1 MDEEKLRILKMVE
14 DCKVSATDAVKLIE
28 ALEKTESRPSE
39 RELRKR
45 WLHVRVDK
53 DGDRNV
59 DVKIPLSLL
68 KFGFKLAP
76 HIGGGKHHRRA
87 ARDAERSRHRAERT
101 RAKAEMLRQK
111 FESKGERMRARFE
124 AKFGTD
130 TNVDIESVVN
140 EALEDALEEV
150 EEAMEE
156 AQEAMEEAQEMA
168 RESASRMSGASAGG
182 VPGIPELGNL
192 DLDKIL
198 EMAAR
203 EDFDGKILEIHDDD
217 DDEHVVIT
225 LE

>member
-14 DCKVSATDAVKLIE
+14 DGKISATDAVKLIE
-28 ALEKTESRPSE
+28 ALEKTETRPSE

-45 WLHVRVDK
+45 WLHVKATK

-76 HIGGGKHHRRA
+76 HLGSGKYHRNA
-87 ARDAERSRHRAERT
+87 ARHAERAQARAER
-101 RAKAEMLRQK
+101 AQEKAERLQERIEEKTERLR
-111 FESKGERMRARFE
+111 ERLEERLGNGSHPEIE
-124 AKFGTD
+124 AT
-130 TNVDIESVVN
+130 IE
-140 EALEDALEEV
+140 EALAEARDQLDAAMK
-150 EEAMEE
+150 EA
-156 AQEAMEEAQEMA
+156 ALA
-168 RESASRMSGASAGG
+168 ASRVEAGADGFTMNG
-182 VPGIPELGNL
+182 VPGIPELGDL

-198 EMAAR
+198 EMAAH
-203 EDFDGKILEIHDDD
+203 EDFDGKILEVHDDD